1 MHLLTRNYRVSLQSL
16 TRMST
21 LRLFSWIILGLSP
34 SAWGLT
40 PPLGLSW
47 DTAAGVICRVAEGDI
62 SLGGGTNSPLTLR
75 VPTAGGDRLLSQPT
89 VLQDAAGLHLTYT
102 VSLPSATVTVSR
114 DFTSGAQSQE
124 GMAVTEKFR
133 IQSSVP
139 LSSDVE
145 VLRPWVLNRTGN
157 SNSPWKSVWPVIT
170 GWASPTTLTT
180 QTSSTEYR
188 MGNHITG
195 AETPQLSLPI
205 VEYNG
210 GALTASLYSDALF
223 GTLFEQRSPD
233 GNSAAGT
240 VRFRYSS
247 RVPTL
252 DESRT
257 FAVWLRPGNPTA
269 TVPNE
274 DITLGFPATMDGFFR
289 LVMPDV
295 PAGPQWT
302 RDIKMVSYDYL
313 SDGGLGYERDVVALA
328 AMLTPAERAKVAICF
343 HGWYDGFSYCY
354 DETTGQLKNSW
365 NAFPATRNVPYT
377 KTEVRRLLQRTKD
390 FGFRVLMYYADG
402 VLTDSGHPSY
412 RVQRALRNDDG
423 SFISGWQGPDTLG
436 PTHAQNPAHPDV
448 RAFYQGY
455 SNALITEYGSIVD
468 GFVWDETFYVRTGMI
483 ATQPTAAYADRAMMT
498 LVDAVR
504 RNLKTRLGPE
514 KVILTSDAVGIFG
527 WRDVPPSALWA
538 DGTYQDTHCRPSVQT
553 FGFFPNWRNCL
564 WSCNWEPITHFDWN
578 QWGVQTYGAPVAIS
592 NGWADDKG
600 AFEWSVAQRDN
611 FLNLFRQNLQ
621 AGPPPRWCRTD
632 PAITLLS
639 APPEGSASSLAVE
652 GLSNDQ
658 LLGDDFPIPLPSE
671 KNWALTTEGSTASAT
686 SQTPNSSGGV
696 WSPAGLIDGIRDDT
710 GWYIT
715 HGWASQ
721 AGTALPQSVQIDFSA
736 ERAVRQFVVVTYHK
750 LNSQE
755 TAAKWGVTNYRIEA
769 WDETLAVWK
778 TVVTENASRTVKT
791 RVHTLPTSIKTKK
804 FRVVVLNVAPLD
816 GQARLLQIEAWG
828 SPIPA
833 PPSNL
838 ESSAI
843 PSGIRTSWLAST
855 SVGATYQVKR
865 ATSANGP
872 FTNLGSLLTAL
883 SFDDISVLP
892 GTTYFYRVHTVAN
905 AVPSADSITVST
917 VAWTRYQN
925 WKHQKFDSI
934 AVSNTA
940 DTDGNGLSNL
950 LDYALSTDG
959 NNPVFPQV
967 SVLPNQLAITF
978 SPSLDPTLIYAVER
992 SSNLNNWTQ
1001 FWLSPSSDIITR
1013 PITVVDP
1020 MPIVP
1025 NDKRFLR
1032 MKVTFNE

>member
-1 MHLLTRNYRVSLQSL
+1 MHLQFHNRKVLLPSFTRIGALKILSL
-16 TRMST
+16 
-21 LRLFSWIILGLSP
+21 IIVGISQL
-34 SAWGLT
+34 AWGQT
-40 PPLGLSW
+40 PALGLSW
-47 DTAAGVICRVAEGDI
+47 DTAAGVICRVTEGEI
-62 SLGGGTNSPLTLR
+62 NMGGGTSSPLILR
-75 VPTAGGDRLLSQPT
+75 VPSAGGDRLLNQP
-89 VLQDAAGLHLTYT
+89 VVSQDATGLHLIYT
-102 VSLPSATVTVSR
+102 VSLPSATVTVKR
-114 DFTSGAQSQE
+114 DFTSAAQNHG
-124 GMAVTEKFR
+124 GMAVIEKFR

-139 LSSDVE
+139 LASDVE
-145 VLRPWVLNRTGN
+145 VVRPWVLNRT
-157 SNSPWKSVWPVIT
+157 SSSSYVWKSVWPVIT
-170 GWASPTTLTT
+170 GWACPNTLTT

-195 AETPQLSLPI
+195 PETPQLSMPI

-210 GALTASLYSDALF
+210 GTLTASLYADALF

-257 FAVWLRPGNPTA
+257 FAVWLRLGNPTA

-274 DITLGFPATMDGFFR
+274 DTATGFPATMDGFFR

-302 RDIKMVSYDYL
+302 RDIAMVSYDYL
-313 SDGGLGYERDVVALA
+313 SDGGAGYERDVVALA
-328 AMLTPAERAKVAICF
+328 AMLTPTERAKVAICF
-343 HGWYDGFSYCY
+343 HGWYDNYDYCY
-354 DETTGQLKNSW
+354 NETTGQLRDSW
-365 NAFPATRNVPYT
+365 NAFPRTRNIPYT
-377 KTEVRRLLQRTKD
+377 KAEVKRLLQRTKN
-390 FGFRVLMYYADG
+390 FGFRVMMWYADG
-402 VLTDSGHPSY
+402 VLCDSGLPSY
-412 RVQRALRNDDG
+412 REDRTLKSPDG
-423 SFISGWQGPDTLG
+423 SYLTGWQGPDTYG
-436 PTHAQNPAHPDV
+436 PTHVQNPAHPAV
-448 RAFYQGY
+448 RSFYKGY
-455 SNALITEYGSIVD
+455 LNALITEYGSILD
-468 GFVWDETFYVRTGMI
+468 GFVWDETFYVRSGMI
-483 ATQPTAAYADRAMMT
+483 ASQPTPAYAAREMMT
-498 LVDAVR
+498 LVDEMR

-514 KVILTSDAVGIFG
+514 KVFLTSDALGVFG

-538 DGTYQDTHCRPSVQT
+538 DGTYQDTHCRPSVWT
-553 FGFFPNWRNCL
+553 FGFFPNWRNAL
-564 WSCNWEPITHFDWN
+564 WSCNWEPITNFNWT
-578 QWGVQTYGAPVAIS
+578 QWGTQTYGTPVAIS
-592 NGWADDKG
+592 NGWLDDKG
-600 AFEWSVAQRDN
+600 AFEWSAPQRDSI
-611 FLNLFRQNLQ
+611 LNLFRQRLQ
-621 AGPPPRWCRTD
+621 AGPATRWVPTD
-632 PAITLLS
+632 PAVTLLT
-639 APPEGSASSLAVE
+639 APYEGSASSLEIGNV
-652 GLSNDQ
+652 LTDQ
-658 LLGDDFPIPLPSE
+658 LLGDEFPIPLPHE
-671 KNWALTTEGSTASAT
+671 KNWALGSEGSTASAS
-686 SQTPNSSGGV
+686 SQAINYPPSGI
-696 WSPAGLIDGIRDDT
+696 IDGIRDDT
-710 GWYIT
+710 NWGT
-715 HGWASQ
+715 GHGWASGS
-721 AGTALPQSVQIDFSA
+721 GTALPQSVHIDFPA
-736 ERAVRQFVVVTYHK
+736 ERAIRKFVVVTYHQ

-778 TVVTENASRTVKT
+778 TVVTENASRTVRT

-855 SVGATYQVKR
+855 STGASYRVKR

-872 FTNLGSLLTAL
+872 FTNLGNLLTTL
-883 SFDDISVLP
+883 SFNDISVVP
-892 GTTYFYRVHTVAN
+892 GTTYFYRVDTVVDG
-905 AVPSADSITVST
+905 VPSADSITVSA

-925 WKHQKFDSI
+925 WKHQKFGSI
-934 AVSNTA
+934 TTSNTA
-940 DTDGNGLSNL
+940 DADGNGLSNL
-950 LDYALSTDG
+950 LDYALSPDR
-959 NNPVFPQV
+959 NNPVFPKA
-967 SVLPNQLAITF
+967 SALSNQLSITF
-978 SPSLDPTLIYAVER
+978 SPSLDPTLTYAVER